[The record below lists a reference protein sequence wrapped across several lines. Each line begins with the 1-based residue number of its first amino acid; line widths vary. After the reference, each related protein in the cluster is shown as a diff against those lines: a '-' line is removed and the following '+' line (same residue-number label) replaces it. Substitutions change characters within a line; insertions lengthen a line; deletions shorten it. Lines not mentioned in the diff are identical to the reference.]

1 LVTVG
6 VDVVVQGACYGLELI
21 DALTG
26 GPLLG
31 SSAVVET
38 SSQTTPYLVNASRWV
53 FSTLPVTP
61 ATFVITADLY
71 VGQTLMTGGALPNP
85 TASGPGYLA
94 TIMMMP
100 RTGYPF
106 PATLTRVVG
115 LVQYASAPVADA
127 AVVLTPEH
135 QSGTTFPDPAVT
147 VTTTGDG
154 QFTYWFLP
162 QLGET
167 PPVAN
172 QLTGTVSAT
181 IGGSPRA
188 GTLPLLNLLP
198 NSVTYAP
205 IITLA

>member
-1 LVTVG
+1 VVS

-26 GPLLG
+26 GPLIG
-31 SSAVVET
+31 RSAVVET

-53 FSTLPVTP
+53 FSTLPTTP
-61 ATFVITADLY
+61 ATFVITAAHY
-71 VGQTLMTGGALPNP
+71 VGQTVMTGGTLPNP

-115 LVQYASAPVADA
+115 LVEYASAPVAGA
-127 AVVLTPEH
+127 ALLLTPAH
-135 QSGTTFPDPAVT
+135 QAVQDLPPVSVMTTD
-147 VTTTGDG
+147 DG

-162 QLGET
+162 KLGES
-167 PPVAN
+167 PPIAN

-181 IGGSPRA
+181 IGGTPRT

>member
-1 LVTVG
+1 LVKVG

-38 SSQTTPYLVNASRWV
+38 ASQTTPYLVNASRWV
-53 FSTLPVTP
+53 FTTLPVP
-61 ATFVITADLY
+61 VATFVITADLY
-71 VGQTLMTGGALPNP
+71 VGQTLTTGGTLPNP

-94 TIMMMP
+94 TILMMP

-115 LVQYASAPVADA
+115 LVQYAAASVADA
-127 AVVLTPEH
+127 VVVLTPGH
-135 QSGTTFPDPAVT
+135 QGATDPNVT
-147 VTTTGDG
+147 VTTTDDG
-154 QFTYWFLP
+154 QYTYWFLP

-181 IGGSPRA
+181 IGGTPRT